1 MEELY
6 RMVDAEN
13 VRETKKTKK
22 VLWEYVLEPVN
33 KPTYWD
39 HAALPTEERRARGR
53 RNTLVKQRKE
63 VGSAMDDLGDDE
75 AISKLL
81 KKPLELGK
89 TKPEP
94 LSGRISGLL
103 EEPVE

>member
-13 VRETKKTKK
+13 VPETKKTKK
-22 VLWEYVLEPVN
+22 VLWEYVLEHVN

-39 HAALPTEERRARGR
+39 HAALTTEERRARGR
-53 RNTLVKQRKE
+53 RKTLVKQRKE
-63 VGSAMDDLGDDE
+63 VRSAMDDLGDDE

-81 KKPLELGK
+81 KKPLKANGEELVK
-89 TKPEP
+89 TRRRS
-94 LSGRISGLL
+94 LQQMLYI
-103 EEPVE
+103 V